1 MKRKKDILA
10 LLKHCE
16 NNFLIIERE
25 YNKSLGSK
33 NITADLRIEIKNFIN
48 NIRSILDYLACD
60 IRERHCPDQNPDDK
74 FYFPIYIEKEKFRPY
89 ISKKYAGLEKSAND
103 LFNYLEDLQPFN
115 NKNFKW
121 LHQLNEINNQNK
133 HNKLVEQVRVESKQV
148 TVSSNSGGGNVSW
161 NPNGV
166 FFGSGVSV
174 MGVPINPA
182 TQLPVTNQTTTTKI
196 ITWVDFKFEDSDIS
210 ALILLKQ
217 SLRGTQEI
225 FNSIESWL

>member
-1 MKRKKDILA
+1 
-10 LLKHCE
+10 
-16 NNFLIIERE
+16 
-25 YNKSLGSK
+25 
-33 NITADLRIEIKNFIN
+33 
-48 NIRSILDYLACD
+48 
-60 IRERHCPDQNPDDK
+60 
-74 FYFPIYIEKEKFRPY
+74 
-89 ISKKYAGLEKSAND
+89 
-103 LFNYLEDLQPFN
+103 
-115 NKNFKW
+115 
-121 LHQLNEINNQNK
+121 
-133 HNKLVEQVRVESKQV
+133 
-148 TVSSNSGGGNVSW
+148 VSW